1 MIAEPDM
8 MTLIRMDKLIQEV
21 KIKSKKNLM
30 RLPTQFIKNDVI
42 LKKIFY

>member
-21 KIKSKKNLM
+21 KIKSKNLM

>member
-21 KIKSKKNLM
+21 KIKSKFDAITNA
-30 RLPTQFIKNDVI
+30 V
-42 LKKIFY
+42 Y